1 MVAPESV
8 EPGDGSYP
16 DTAGNIDEQGFDSAE
31 QPRVA
36 IPEAPSTP
44 KGHPDYL
51 ATSVLGMMGLITI
64 GVGVKIAT
72 RHKKHN
78 AGE

>member
-8 EPGDGSYP
+8 EPGDGSYW
-16 DTAGNIDEQGFDSAE
+16 DIAGDINEQELDLVE
-31 QPRVA
+31 QPRVT

-64 GVGVKIAT
+64 GVGVKIAS